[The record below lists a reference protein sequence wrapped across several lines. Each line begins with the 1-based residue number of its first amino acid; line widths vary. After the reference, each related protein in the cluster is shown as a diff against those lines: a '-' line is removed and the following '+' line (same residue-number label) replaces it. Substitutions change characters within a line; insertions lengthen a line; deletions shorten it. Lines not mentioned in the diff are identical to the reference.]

1 VLAITEDVTDHH
13 QLEERLRQAE
23 RLEAVGRLAGGIAH
37 DFNNLLGVVLGYCEL
52 LTRRLEGDPRAQKQ
66 LNAIRRAGERA
77 AELTRE
83 LLAYGRKQVLVPETL
98 DVGHVVEETRHMLD
112 RLLGAQVTLQ
122 TAVEPGV
129 GSIRA
134 DRGQIQQVL
143 VNLALNAR
151 DGMPQGGAISIDCRN
166 EPDPAGSSLGHVTLR
181 VRDEGQGLDAAARER
196 VFEPFFGPE
205 GGPGKVAG
213 LGLASAYGIVT
224 QSGGEIRVESEPG
237 RGSVF
242 VVRFPRVASV
252 AKASAGQSPAAGG
265 ASGHT
270 ILLVDDQ
277 EMVRE
282 MTRAVLDQEG
292 YDVMVAA
299 SGEEAVRVCESFT
312 GTIDLVIA
320 DVVMPGLSGPET
332 IARVRASRPGTRVIF
347 VSGYT
352 ADALGDRHP
361 LGSGT
366 RFLQK
371 PFKPDDLTDAVRT
384 ALAGG

>member
-1 VLAITEDVTDHH
+1 
-13 QLEERLRQAE
+13 
-23 RLEAVGRLAGGIAH
+23 
-37 DFNNLLGVVLGYCEL
+37 
-52 LTRRLEGDPRAQKQ
+52 
-66 LNAIRRAGERA
+66 
-77 AELTRE
+77 
-83 LLAYGRKQVLVPETL
+83 
-98 DVGHVVEETRHMLD
+98 
-112 RLLGAQVTLQ
+112 
-122 TAVEPGV
+122 
-129 GSIRA
+129 
-134 DRGQIQQVL
+134 
-143 VNLALNAR
+143 
-151 DGMPQGGAISIDCRN
+151 
-166 EPDPAGSSLGHVTLR
+166 
-181 VRDEGQGLDAAARER
+181 
-196 VFEPFFGPE
+196 
-205 GGPGKVAG
+205 
-213 LGLASAYGIVT
+213 
-224 QSGGEIRVESEPG
+224 
-237 RGSVF
+237 VF